1 VAFKQFNLDGIG
13 TVTIYK
19 RRTSRVIRLTV
30 GGSGEIKVTIPVWA
44 PYRSGLTFAAS
55 RQAWITA
62 NKPAK
67 QRDYEDGQTIG
78 KSHRLVLLPD
88 STSTKAS
95 THVRGTEVRVRYP
108 AHLPANDLNVQKA
121 IERAALRA
129 LKLQAKR
136 LLKIRLDE
144 LAERHDYDYRSL
156 TIKQLKGRWGSCDQD
171 KNIVLNLFLMQVPW
185 HLIDYVIL
193 HELAHTKVLRHGAPF
208 WAEMQKY
215 TADAPLLRRELHEYQ
230 PVLRLKT

>member
-1 VAFKQFNLDGIG
+1 MAFKQFDLDGIG

-30 GGSGEIKVTIPVWA
+30 AQSGDVKVTIPVWA
-44 PYRSGLTFAAS
+44 PYRSGLSFAIS

-62 NKPAK
+62 NKPTR
-67 QRDYEDGQTIG
+67 QRVFIDGQAIG
-78 KSHRLVLLPD
+78 KSHRLVLLSD
-88 STSTKAS
+88 SSIAKPS
-95 THVRGTEVRVRYP
+95 THIRGTEVRVRYP
-108 AHLPANDLNVQKA
+108 AHLAAEDAGVQKV
-121 IERAALRA
+121 IERAALRV
-129 LKLQAKR
+129 LKLQAKK

-144 LAERHDYDYRSL
+144 LAERYGYEYRSL

-193 HELAHTKVLRHGAPF
+193 HELAHTNVLRHGAPF
-208 WAEMQKY
+208 WAEMEKY
-215 TADAPLLRRELHEYQ
+215 TDDARLLRKQLHEYQ
-230 PVLRLKT
+230 PVLNLKT